1 MNATIN
7 FLLERF
13 LGSKNFTHLL
23 IKEEIIQKIIFIM
36 KNLFE
41 TLDTS
46 KPQEDSKKEE
56 KNVNAIPNNPSSK
69 GKNSVEQ
76 RVQKMNYISGN
87 LNKK

>member
-1 MNATIN
+1 
-7 FLLERF
+7 
-13 LGSKNFTHLL
+13 
-23 IKEEIIQKIIFIM
+23 M

-46 KPQEDSKKEE
+46 KPQEDFKKEE

-76 RVQKMNYISGN
+76 SVQKMNYISGN

>member
-1 MNATIN
+1 
-7 FLLERF
+7 
-13 LGSKNFTHLL
+13 
-23 IKEEIIQKIIFIM
+23 M

-46 KPQEDSKKEE
+46 KPQEDSKQEE

>member
-1 MNATIN
+1 MLFIN
-7 FLLERF
+7 KRRNN
-13 LGSKNFTHLL
+13 SKNHLHH
-23 IKEEIIQKIIFIM
+23 E
-36 KNLFE
+36 NLFE

-46 KPQEDSKKEE
+46 KPQEDFKKEE

>member
-1 MNATIN
+1 
-7 FLLERF
+7 
-13 LGSKNFTHLL
+13 
-23 IKEEIIQKIIFIM
+23 M

-46 KPQEDSKKEE
+46 KPQEDSKQEE
-56 KNVNAIPNNPSSK
+56 KNVNTIPNNPSSK